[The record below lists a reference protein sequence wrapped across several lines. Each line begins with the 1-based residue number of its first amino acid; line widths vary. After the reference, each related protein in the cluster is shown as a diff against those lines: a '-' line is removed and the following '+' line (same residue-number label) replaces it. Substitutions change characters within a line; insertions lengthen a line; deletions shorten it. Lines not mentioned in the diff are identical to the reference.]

1 MLDRLL
7 LFKPDCTKDNDRITR
22 WDIVYL
28 LSTFICLFVCCFIS
42 YPWLELEFQNRPI
55 RLFSIWN
62 FPFIRTSLLFS
73 HCLNVKL
80 HNYEK
85 KMKMFVNI
93 WELDRGLVMNG
104 AIYSEI
110 RSSYSFYDIL
120 SLFYFFSFTFV
131 ARKSRLELRRNFRF
145 YDTDYCKYS
154 RILW

>member
-85 KMKMFVNI
+85 KNENVRKYLRARSWVSHEWSNLFRNTKQLLI
-93 WELDRGLVMNG
+93 LR
-104 AIYSEI
+104 YSL
-110 RSSYSFYDIL
+110 FIL
-120 SLFYFFSFTFV
+120 LFLFYFCSEK
-131 ARKSRLELRRNFRF
+131 KSP
-145 YDTDYCKYS
+145 
-154 RILW
+154 RITS